1 MALPP
6 IIRKSDAIPLISP
19 ADSALDPEAKPDAF
33 AAYAAGLDRAAL
45 DIEAIP
51 RVDGADPPTVFHCR
65 PLTVRELDLARSLAA
80 VGLDLANG
88 DMTDE
93 ERILTSMGFLGWLIR
108 LGIDRVENPP
118 EGFAGFRRERRYGV
132 TAWPAELAD
141 SLDPTTFAH
150 LGMSINTLSTVP
162 LS

>member
-6 IIRKSDAIPLISP
+6 IVRKNDVIPLISP
-19 ADSALDPEAKPDAF
+19 ADSALDPDAKPEAF
-33 AAYAAGLDRAAL
+33 AAYAAGLDRDAL
-45 DIEAIP
+45 DVEAIP
-51 RVDGADPPTVFHCR
+51 RVDDADPPTIFHCR

-80 VGLDLANG
+80 VGLDLSEG
-88 DMTDE
+88 EMSDE

-108 LGIDRVENPP
+108 LGLDRVENPP
-118 EGFAGFRRERRYGV
+118 DGFDFRRERRYGV
-132 TAWPAELAD
+132 SVWPAELAEA
-141 SLDPTTFAH
+141 LDPVTYAH